1 MVSKKDLLQIDKLR
15 RELIDLQRRK
25 KLLSEKPV
33 KVVMD
38 SVQSSSREFPYT
50 RHTTIV
56 EGIEDK
62 KNIRKYKH
70 LIYDKEEKLQKLIN
84 EIEYELNNIDD
95 SEIRQIIRMR
105 YEDGFSWSKI
115 AIILKYENE
124 EVPRKRLN
132 RYLDKK
138 FKGK

>member
-1 MVSKKDLLQIDKLR
+1 MVSKKDLFQLDKLR
-15 RELIDLQRRK
+15 RELIDLQKRK
-25 KLLSEKPV
+25 KHLSEKPT

-50 RHTTIV
+50 RHTAII

-62 KNIRKYKH
+62 KNLRKYRK
-70 LIYDKEEKLQKLIN
+70 LISDKEEKLQKLIN

-138 FKGK
+138 FKRK

>member
-15 RELIDLQRRK
+15 RELIDLQKRK
-25 KLLSEKPV
+25 KRLSEKPT

-38 SVQSSSREFPYT
+38 SVKSSSREFPYT
-50 RHTTIV
+50 RHSTVI
-56 EGIEDK
+56 EGIEDR
-62 KNIRKYKH
+62 KNLRKYKR
-70 LIYDKEEKLQKLIN
+70 LIYEKEEKLQKQIN

-105 YEDGFSWSKI
+105 YEDGFPWSKI

-138 FKGK
+138 FSRK